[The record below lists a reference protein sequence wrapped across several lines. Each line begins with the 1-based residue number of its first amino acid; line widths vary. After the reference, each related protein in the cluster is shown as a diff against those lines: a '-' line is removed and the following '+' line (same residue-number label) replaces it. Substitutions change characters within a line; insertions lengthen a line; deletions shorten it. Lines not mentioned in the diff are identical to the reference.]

1 MSSVGTMWA
10 CLGLF
15 FGYRTCECVN
25 KVDLA
30 QNPRVSVNFLHFITV
45 APFIQVHIILNAS
58 ISISSFCLF
67 FGWTCGVEIAVVT
80 HGMKISTVVAMNA
93 DWEIFFFS
101 TWPKRQDYRFTQPRT
116 CKLLSQERKETW
128 TRWRTTFPRLFV
140 AATVWQVPGGKR
152 CVSAGRNWNGGKWMA
167 EMNKY
172 IHLYPHVCKGGTL
185 WKCFYPSTIL
195 GCSYLTLLFLLC
207 ETFNVCLS
215 IIIGLSVLISL
226 Y

>member
-128 TRWRTTFPRLFV
+128 TRWRTTFLDCLLLLRFDKCREEN
-140 AATVWQVPGGKR
+140 AACQ
-152 CVSAGRNWNGGKWMA
+152 
-167 EMNKY
+167 
-172 IHLYPHVCKGGTL
+172 LGGT
-185 WKCFYPSTIL
+185 
-195 GCSYLTLLFLLC
+195 
-207 ETFNVCLS
+207 ETVANGWLRWINIYIYTHMYAKVEHYESAFTQVQF
-215 IIIGLSVLISL
+215 
-226 Y
+226 